1 MKEFRN
7 GSDTPLFKKEDIIEL
22 VQKLNM
28 PERKM
33 LKARLAS
40 MNEHEQS
47 RAFSTIRTWVLRK
60 AYPDKFKSSVP
71 FYEEL
76 KDILNI
82 ED

>member
-7 GSDTPLFKKEDIIEL
+7 GSDTPSFKKTDIIEL
-22 VQKLNM
+22 VKNLDA

-60 AYPDKFKSSVP
+60 VYPDKFKTSVP

-82 ED
+82 DE

>member
-7 GSDTPLFKKEDIIEL
+7 GSDTPSFKKTDIIEL
-22 VQKLNM
+22 VKNLDV

-60 AYPDKFKSSVP
+60 TYPDKFKTPVP

-76 KDILNI
+76 KDILNMD
-82 ED
+82 E